1 MIFQIMPLSE
11 SERKGLTEGKFVIGV
26 YQPLVAKELMT
37 EIDSQGI
44 TLFSMD
50 SIPRITRAQ
59 SMDVLSSMS
68 TVAGYKAVLLAAS
81 QLPRF
86 FPMLM
91 TAAGTIAPA
100 KVLVIGA
107 GVAGLQAV
115 ATAKRLGAVVEA
127 FDTRPSVK
135 EQVES
140 LGGKFVEVPG
150 AVEDKAA
157 GGYAVEQS
165 EEYKKKQSEMLEK
178 SIVKS
183 DVVINTAL
191 IPGRKAPILIT
202 KGMLQ
207 QMKPGAE
214 VVDLAAANGGNCEG
228 TVNEQTVVV
237 EGVTIIGS
245 STIPSTMPE
254 DATKMYSKNVQNFLK
269 LLLKEDKINLNF
281 EDEIIK
287 GTCITHE
294 GSIVYQP
301 LLK

>member
-1 MIFQIMPLSE
+1 VGSAINF
-11 SERKGLTEGKFVIGV
+11 
-26 YQPLVAKELMT
+26 
-37 EIDSQGI
+37 
-44 TLFSMD
+44 
-50 SIPRITRAQ
+50 
-59 SMDVLSSMS
+59 
-68 TVAGYKAVLLAAS
+68 
-81 QLPRF
+81 
-86 FPMLM
+86 
-91 TAAGTIAPA
+91 
-100 KVLVIGA
+100 
-107 GVAGLQAV
+107 
-115 ATAKRLGAVVEA
+115 
-127 FDTRPSVK
+127 
-135 EQVES
+135 
-140 LGGKFVEVPG
+140 
-150 AVEDKAA
+150 
-157 GGYAVEQS
+157 
-165 EEYKKKQSEMLEK
+165 YKKQRELLKQVIST
-178 SIVKS
+178 S
-183 DVVINTAL
+183 DVVISTAAV
-191 IPGRKAPILIT
+191 PGKKAPILIT

-207 QMKPGAE
+207 QMKPGAV